1 MESSKQVKQAIA
13 LEAYEELAERYSQHA
28 EQKAENGYI
37 EHPAMRKQ
45 IGAVEGLCILEAGC
59 GPGFLSK
66 YLYDHGAERVVSF
79 DVSPKMIEF
88 AQARIGKKAEC
99 HVADMAQPLGFL
111 KENQF
116 DLVVSS
122 LAIDYVLDWSVPLNE
137 FYRSLKKGG
146 RLIFSIQHPLASYNW
161 YKPKSDFGVQLVEAY
176 WRGFG
181 GKPVRMPDYYRS
193 FSEVIN
199 PLLQAGF
206 QLKELVDARPIPE
219 LREYQPERYKRY
231 EHMATFMVIEA
242 NK

>member
-1 MESSKQVKQAIA
+1 MTNLNKPIA
-13 LEAYEELAERYSQHA
+13 LEAYEELAERYSEHA

-45 IGAVEGLCILEAGC
+45 LGEVQGLHILEAGC

-66 YLYDHGAERVVSF
+66 YLYDHRAERVVSF
-79 DVSPKMIEF
+79 DVSPKMIEL
-88 AQARIGKKAEC
+88 AKARIGKKAEC
-99 HVADMAQPLGFL
+99 HVADMALPLNFI
-111 KENQF
+111 KENEF

-122 LAIDYVLDWSVPLNE
+122 LAIDYVFDWSVPLKE

-146 RLIFSIQHPLASYNW
+146 RLIFSIQHPLGSYNW
-161 YKPKSDFGVQLVEAY
+161 YKPKSDFGVQLVEAH

-199 PLLQAGF
+199 PLLKAGF
-206 QLKELVDARPIPE
+206 QLKEIVEAKPIAE
-219 LREYQPERYKRY
+219 LKEYQPERYKKY
-231 EHMATFMVIEA
+231 EHMATFMILEA
-242 NK
+242 KK